1 MANTIFEKQG
11 GTYTQVGDYMLPD
24 LLPEE
29 EEKKANIG
37 AWAMRHKRYLKQ
49 NHKVF
54 YYNLLTSGKLNSYL
68 VDIEKQAEEMF
79 FRLVNDLAEK
89 ENVTEE
95 LKATDMMLWVQKMNN
110 IRNQANEIVNASLIF
125 DITQLKTNR
134 VCCFHKLGEIGR
146 WGRLHMDYIMKAN
159 QTLYHNLLRK
169 NMLIEYLT
177 VIDKIAQCRY
187 EEEERN
193 YSLLGFDQSNL
204 IEEEIVLQNIIYC

>member
-1 MANTIFEKQG
+1 MANTIFEQMG

-29 EEKKANIG
+29 EENKANVG

-68 VDIEKQAEEMF
+68 ADVEQQAQDLF
-79 FRLVNDLAEK
+79 LRPVKDLAEK

-110 IRNQANEIVNASLIF
+110 VRNRATEKVNA
-125 DITQLKTNR
+125 D
-134 VCCFHKLGEIGR
+134 
-146 WGRLHMDYIMKAN
+146 
-159 QTLYHNLLRK
+159 
-169 NMLIEYLT
+169 
-177 VIDKIAQCRY
+177 
-187 EEEERN
+187 
-193 YSLLGFDQSNL
+193 
-204 IEEEIVLQNIIYC
+204 IIYKI